1 MAIREQCY
9 RAQGLHEFLP
19 RRCQISLII
28 SSSFQLHP
36 SSLDQI
42 DSILPDLLAIP
53 VDDMA
58 DRRVILHRIG
68 VLGHVLLQLGIEQSL
83 TGFGP
88 GTHEFILLFVVIV
101 WDRNSDTVGLLDLLL
116 RRRRSSFTGKDREI
130 GMVVENTHDQGD
142 KVLLR
147 EGGEVGA
154 FLLGRGR
161 CPGDFGRDGDG
172 GDAGFLGGCL
182 MVALGLAGA
191 AVPGFVGIF
200 DDVVG
205 DHRVV
210 AALVPSIIASVAEHD
225 LVPIGRDHSGA
236 ELAQG
241 LLGGADFGI
250 DALLAVGIH
259 RGWVVC

>member
-1 MAIREQCY
+1 MSSF
-9 RAQGLHEFLP
+9 RA
-19 RRCQISLII
+19 SLII
-28 SSSFQLHP
+28 SSSFQLHL
-36 SSLDQI
+36 SSLDHI

-53 VDDMA
+53 VDDVA
-58 DRRVILHRIG
+58 DRLVIILRIG
-68 VLGHVLLQLGIEQSL
+68 VIGHVLRQLGIEQSL
-83 TGFGP
+83 AGFGP
-88 GTHEFILLFVVIV
+88 GTREFVLLFVVLV
-101 WDRNSDTVGLLDLLL
+101 WDRNSDTVGLLGLLL
-116 RRRRSSFTGKDREI
+116 RRRRSFTGKDGEI
-130 GMVVENTHDQGD
+130 GMVVEDTHDQGD
-142 KVLLR
+142 EVLLR

-154 FLLGRGR
+154 FLLGRGG

-172 GDAGFLGGCL
+172 GDAGFLGGGL

-191 AVPGFVGIF
+191 AVPGFVGVV

-210 AALVPSIIASVAEHD
+210 ASLVPAVVASVAEDD
-225 LVPIGRDHSGA
+225 LIPIGRGHSGA

-241 LLGGADFGI
+241 LLGGADFGV